1 MLEFY
6 EGTHCKNCSLLKCK
20 CAKTDKKT
28 INTSGTPSN
37 NTSENKSTSNTEPNN
52 ENEKVQIQLKAVA
65 AIEDKVKRDKNDV
78 SPAPSTPERKTDV
91 NDIEAWMEAS
101 KKEDSVAEKMVRN
114 SKNSLVTIESVRP
127 ADLPLKILQKSCVL
141 NPSKVLNCSNML
153 NSFKSSNIVHN
164 GPLDAFFNLKS
175 QNMTETQL
183 VYVSAVLAT
192 CDRQNRQNYRYF

>member
-1 MLEFY
+1 MQKL
-6 EGTHCKNCSLLKCK
+6 TKNLSIL
-20 CAKTDKKT
+20 
-28 INTSGTPSN
+28 TSGTLSN
-37 NTSENKSTSNTEPNN
+37 STSVNKSTSNTEPNN
-52 ENEKVQIQLKAVA
+52 EDEKVQIQLKAD
-65 AIEDKVKRDKNDV
+65 IEDKVKRDKNDL

-101 KKEDSVAEKMVRN
+101 KKEDSVAEKMVKN

-164 GPLDAFFNLKS
+164 GP
-175 QNMTETQL
+175 
-183 VYVSAVLAT
+183 
-192 CDRQNRQNYRYF
+192 